1 MRVNEA
7 KTRTNSKK
15 VCCKISKNMPNFPL
29 HVTLDAQ
36 VWWKV
41 NQTISWKK
49 DELNLHVYH
58 LRKQL
63 AEFLKDIGAVNITI
77 IVEVKLHY

>member
-1 MRVNEA
+1 MRVKET
-7 KTRTNSKK
+7 KRRTNSKK
-15 VCCKISKNMPNFPL
+15 VCCKISKNMPNSPQ
-29 HVTLDAQ
+29 HVTLESKPD
-36 VWWKV
+36 
-41 NQTISWKK
+41 NF
-49 DELNLHVYH
+49 DLHVYY